1 MPLTQTTV
9 ERIGNIVGLFYT
21 EFNGVGTLSENAS
34 DGEFCF
40 SGRAHLSEVH
50 GYKLLI
56 FTGNVSGHI
65 YSLKGT
71 NKTNSI
77 YVLNLNTLKPTKNS
91 YRQDQIPTELKNQ
104 IRIELGQ
111 SEPSMSV

>member
-9 ERIGNIVGLFYT
+9 ERIGNIVGLIHT
-21 EFNGVGTLSENAS
+21 KFNGVVTLSENAS
-34 DGEFCF
+34 DGEVCF

-56 FTGNVSGHI
+56 FTGNVSGHA
-65 YSLKGT
+65 YSSRGT
-71 NKTNSI
+71 NNTNSI
-77 YVLNLNTLKPTKNS
+77 YVLNLNTLKPTKKS

-111 SEPSMSV
+111 SEPSTSV